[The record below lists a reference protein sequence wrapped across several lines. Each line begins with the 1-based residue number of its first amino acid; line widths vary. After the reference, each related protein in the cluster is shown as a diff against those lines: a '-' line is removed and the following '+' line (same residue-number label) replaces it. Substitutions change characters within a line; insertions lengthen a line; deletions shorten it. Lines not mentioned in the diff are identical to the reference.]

1 MTVLQINSGIDYK
14 RIIAYLEDELRL
26 FRDDA
31 GGYLADG
38 CVIQLEPLDSS
49 DNVLK
54 IQRTLVTF
62 SGEEEACRMQQK
74 QFRMRFLSAG
84 G

>member
-1 MTVLQINSGIDYK
+1 MAVLQINSGIDRC
-14 RIIAYLEDELRL
+14 RIIAYLEDEQCLSREA
-26 FRDDA
+26 D
-31 GGYLADG
+31 GGYLTDG
-38 CVIQLEPLDSS
+38 CVIKLETLDSP

-54 IQRTLVTF
+54 IQRTLVIF
-62 SGEEEACRMQQK
+62 SGEEEACRVQQK